1 MEDVSTLIQGG
12 LADVGPVFVKSL
24 SAMDSGEAS
33 THQGGIYFSNSV
45 ARELFGLK
53 CEKRTN
59 EEKKI
64 YIRWVQTGDVY
75 DSWARYY
82 GNGKDEARITRNIY
96 KSGVIQPCD
105 TGSLFVFWRE
115 GESDYAAL
123 VIKEESDIDFFL
135 EEYGLTPS
143 DLGRIVI
150 GSSPDTF
157 SIDGAIHGYLESIR
171 ESGEPFPG
179 SREVSAAA
187 RACSGLKKSVIKKD
201 PDGALIKWTDV
212 EYSVFRG
219 LEDLFYG
226 DQIKVPLESI
236 DDFVAVALSIT
247 NRRKSR
253 AGHSFENQLEALF
266 DEFGLSFET
275 QVKTEARKRPDFLF
289 PGAAAYFDASFPVEG
304 LTVLAA
310 KTTCKDRWRQVI
322 TEADRLRDGWKYLCT
337 LQQGI
342 SETQIGEMLADQVRL
357 VCPKKYHSFFSRK
370 IRNEL
375 WTIED
380 FIRHIVVLE
389 ESYSPQ
395 FGIYY

>member
-1 MEDVSTLIQGG
+1 MEDVSTLMQGG

-24 SAMDSGEAS
+24 SAMDTREAKTNQS
-33 THQGGIYFSNSV
+33 GIYFPNQV
-45 ARELFGLK
+45 VRDLFGLK
-53 CEKRTN
+53 CEKGFN
-59 EEKKI
+59 EGKHI
-64 YIRWVQTGDVY
+64 SIRWVQTGDVY
-75 DSWARYY
+75 DSMVKYY
-82 GNGKDEARITRNIY
+82 GAAKNESRITTDIY
-96 KSGVIQPCD
+96 TSGVIERSD

-123 VIKEESDIDFFL
+123 VIKEEDDIDFFL

-150 GSSPDTF
+150 GSSSGAF
-157 SIDGAIHGYLESIR
+157 SVDGAIHRYLESIR
-171 ESGEPFPG
+171 ESGAPFPG

-187 RACSGLKKSVIKKD
+187 RECSGFKKSAIKKS
-201 PDGALIKWTDV
+201 PDSALLKWTDV

-219 LEDLFYG
+219 LEELFYG
-226 DQIKVPLESI
+226 DQIRVPFESI

-266 DEFGLSFET
+266 EDFGLSFET

-380 FIRHIVVLE
+380 FIGHIVVLE